1 MGRLSYDCAVRMTTA
16 GKLRYV
22 RPETEAGMDEEQ
34 VRPKK
39 KAHEIGED
47 LAALSVDELKER
59 IEALKAE
66 IERLEA
72 AIRSKQ
78 ATRSAAD
85 TFFRR

>member
-1 MGRLSYDCAVRMTTA
+1 
-16 GKLRYV
+16 
-22 RPETEAGMDEEQ
+22 MDEEQ

-39 KAHEIGED
+39 KAHELGED
-47 LAALSVDELKER
+47 LSLLSVDELKER
-59 IEALKAE
+59 ILTLKAE

-72 AIRSKQ
+72 SIRAKE

>member
-1 MGRLSYDCAVRMTTA
+1 
-16 GKLRYV
+16 
-22 RPETEAGMDEEQ
+22 MDEEA

-39 KAHEIGED
+39 KGHELGED
-47 LAALSVDELKER
+47 LSLLSVEELKER
-59 IEALKAE
+59 ILALKAE

-72 AIRSKQ
+72 SIRTKE

>member
-1 MGRLSYDCAVRMTTA
+1 
-16 GKLRYV
+16 
-22 RPETEAGMDEEQ
+22 MDEEP

-39 KAHEIGED
+39 KAHELGED
-47 LAALSVDELKER
+47 LSLLSVEELKER
-59 IEALKAE
+59 LAALQAE

-72 AIRSKQ
+72 SIRSKE